1 MSRRPLIA
9 TPSRRLFLRGAG
21 VALALP
27 FLPSAL
33 PRASW
38 AQEATSPTRLLFWY
52 VPNGIQRKSM
62 PDDPTAEDWWIQDD
76 GIDGPL
82 APKLRVIT
90 EPLRELGVVD
100 HVSVLTGLQMDVA
113 NDAIP
118 GDHARGTG
126 AFLTCNNPKHTA
138 ADDILNAV
146 SIDQIAAAAHGDETT
161 FPSLQLGVQEGGNT
175 GDCTAGY
182 SCAYTRNLA
191 WASPTTPLPNI
202 TSPAAL
208 YDRLFGIDPNVSPDI
223 AAMRKVVKASMLDR
237 VTDDITSLQN
247 RLGSDDRTKLQQYLD
262 AVSEVETR
270 VNGLGGG
277 FCAPG
282 DAPPPDLSFTAH
294 VAAMTDLMV
303 LSLSCDLTRIVTFM
317 LGPAASNQTFDFLG
331 VPGAHHE
338 ISHHQYDQSR
348 LDDLQLVA
356 RWEVEQFATLVA
368 RLRDTP
374 EVDGTL
380 LDGTLAYFS
389 SEIDDGNSHN
399 HENLPVILAGGG
411 HGAHTPGRHIHHP
424 DRPMADLLL
433 SLAQAFGV
441 EEFDRFGD
449 STGLIENLALEA

>member
-1 MSRRPLIA
+1 MKRALLN
-9 TPSRRLFLRGAG
+9 RRLFLRGAG

-33 PRASW
+33 PRETW
-38 AQEATSPTRLLFWY
+38 AQETTRPTRLLFWY

-62 PDDPTAEDWWIQDD
+62 PDDPGAEDWWIQDD
-76 GIDGPL
+76 RTDGPL
-82 APKLRVIT
+82 APKLRAIT
-90 EPLRELGVVD
+90 EPLQELGVVPD
-100 HVSVLTGLQMDVA
+100 VSVITGLHMKVA
-113 NDAIP
+113 NDTIP

-146 SIDQIAAAAHGDETT
+146 SIDQIAANALGHETT

-208 YDRLFGIDPNVSPDI
+208 FDRLFGVDPNVSPEL
-223 AAMRKVVKASMLDR
+223 AAMRKSVQASMLDR
-237 VTDDITSLQN
+237 VMDDITSLQR
-247 RLGSDDRTKLQQYLD
+247 RLGHEDRTKLQQYLD
-262 AVSEVETR
+262 AVGEVETR

-277 FCAPG
+277 FCTPG
-282 DAPPPDLSFTAH
+282 DPPPSDLAFTAH
-294 VAAMTDLMV
+294 VEAMTDLMV
-303 LSLSCDLTRIVTFM
+303 LALSCDLTRIVTFM

-348 LDDLQLVA
+348 LDDLQLIA
-356 RWEVEQFATLVA
+356 RWEVEQFASLVS

-374 EVDGTL
+374 DADGTL

-399 HENLPVILAGGG
+399 HLDLPVILAGKGN
-411 HGAHTPGRHIHHP
+411 GAHTPGRHLHR
-424 DRPMADLLL
+424 DDTPMSNLLL
-433 SLAQAFGV
+433 SMAQAFMGP
-441 EEFDRFGD
+441 EEMETFGD
-449 STGLIENLALEA
+449 STGTIEGLAVTPA

>member
-1 MSRRPLIA
+1 MSRIVAPNR
-9 TPSRRLFLRGAG
+9 PSRRMFLRGAG
-21 VALALP
+21 VTLALP

-33 PRASW
+33 PRTSW
-38 AQEATSPTRLLFWY
+38 GQEVLAPTRLLFWY

-62 PDDPTAEDWWIQDD
+62 PDDPTAVDWWIQDD
-76 GIDGPL
+76 GLDGDL
-82 APKLRVIT
+82 APKLKPIT
-90 EPLRELGVVD
+90 MPLSEQGVVSE
-100 HVSVLTGLQMDVA
+100 VSVLSGLQMKVA

-146 SIDQIAAAAHGDETT
+146 SIDQIAAAARGSETT

-191 WASPTTPLPNI
+191 WATPTTPLPNI

-208 YDRLFGIDPNVSPDI
+208 YDRLFGVDPNVSPEL
-223 AAMRKVVKASMLDR
+223 AAMRKVVQASMLDQ
-237 VTDDITSLQN
+237 VTSEITTLQG
-247 RLGSDDRTKLQQYLD
+247 RLGYDDRTKLEQYLD
-262 AVSEVETR
+262 AVREVETR

-277 FCAPG
+277 ACSPG
-282 DAPPPDLSFTAH
+282 DPPPADLAFTAH

-303 LSLSCDLTRIVTFM
+303 LALSCDLTRIVTFM

-338 ISHHQYDQSR
+338 ISHHQYDQAR
-348 LDDLQLVA
+348 LDDLQLIDT
-356 RWEVEQFATLVA
+356 WEVEQFASLVA
-368 RLRDTP
+368 KLRDTP
-374 EVDGTL
+374 DTNGSL

-389 SEIDDGNSHN
+389 SEIDDGNTHD
-399 HENLPVILAGGG
+399 HEDLAVILAGRGN
-411 HGAHTPGRHIHHP
+411 GAHTPGRHINLP

-433 SLAQAFGV
+433 TMANAFGV
-441 EEFDRFGD
+441 EMGSFGD
-449 STGLIENLALEA
+449 SRGPVDELVA